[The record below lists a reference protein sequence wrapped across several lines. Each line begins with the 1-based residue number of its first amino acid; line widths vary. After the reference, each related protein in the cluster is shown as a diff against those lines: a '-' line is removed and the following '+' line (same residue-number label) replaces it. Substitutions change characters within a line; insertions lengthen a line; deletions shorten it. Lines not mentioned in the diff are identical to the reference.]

1 MKITI
6 KQYPR
11 LKRNIISC
19 TFILTLFLFIVTDLI
34 GQSQYNNLNPV
45 QYIKPTPLELDI
57 NKDGNIDIKL
67 FTTVEH
73 IPDEGQEIT
82 YKIETSESLSVA
94 LTNDSA
100 SVFYRNDIIGS
111 ENIWS
116 DNINVPFQYVFKDWY
131 YGNAEI
137 TIGNWSN
144 LPNVPLS
151 AQFYNAYLGIKI
163 IIDDQAHY
171 GWVRLNFD
179 LEIGAYV
186 LDYAY
191 NEIPNEEFSAGKG
204 MPTGAISVAAE
215 GFKYYDNM
223 SKFIVSFV
231 NEEREDVISSYR
243 IIIAKA
249 EDTTCN
255 NLEVMNNIP
264 SGQYQFFNNYPDDNE
279 FLREMYLFEQTRDKD
294 GDQIERFRPYK
305 VYVLS
310 IAESGEPSENII
322 SSPSETFTLQNYTQ
336 AAEIVSSIDNGNT
349 NTPEDIYVTFSNVE
363 DKIFVDEFRVFV
375 CNINNDLTLD
385 EAINLDDNR
394 YTSIRSLS
402 DDISLSLKE
411 NQLDVDG
418 NEIKS
423 DVFYKTYILTV
434 PDSLYSQDYK
444 LSEPS
449 YKFRLKSPN
458 TYYAG
463 SKTEENVFAYPA
475 DSLHLEYP
483 YWHGPGGGH
492 TSGNVNID
500 INNDGLDDFNFIG
513 HFYHSHTSSS
523 NYLGIYSLRNNQV
536 LTSDQPDQ
544 ENWILPLFEGNE
556 ISDEYSWSTDTAVL
570 LDSYYSAR
578 TYENW
583 SYGLFNQ
590 QQYSYYVG
598 LKLNDY
604 ENPQFAWIKFDFK
617 RYVEYGY
624 QTKNIGID
632 ELLNETIHISPNPA
646 SDYFFINIDNNNII
660 NNRLCIYNSSGK
672 IVEEISIRNQSNKIS
687 TINYPKGI
695 YLLIV
700 KNNGEI
706 IKTEKLIVN

>member
-1 MKITI
+1 MINAI
-6 KQYPR
+6 KTHF
-11 LKRNIISC
+11 LLGKSAISY
-19 TFILTLFLFIVTDLI
+19 TFILTLVLFWTTELI
-34 GQSQYNNLNPV
+34 GQNHYHCLNPV

-57 NKDGNIDIKL
+57 NKDGDIDIKI
-67 FTTVEH
+67 FTTVEY
-73 IPDEGQEIT
+73 IPEEGQEIT
-82 YKIETSESLSVA
+82 YKIETSESLSVS

-111 ENIWS
+111 ENTWS
-116 DNINVPFQYVFKDWY
+116 DNAYVPFQYVFKDWY

-137 TIGNWSN
+137 AIGNWSN
-144 LPNVPLS
+144 LPSVPSS
-151 AQFYNAYLGIKI
+151 AQFYNAYLGIKLMI
-163 IIDDQAHY
+163 NDQPY
-171 GWVRLNFD
+171 FGWIRLNFD

-231 NEEREDVISSYR
+231 NEEREDIISSYR
-243 IIIAKA
+243 IIIAKS

-310 IAESGEPSENII
+310 IAESGDPSENII

-336 AAEIVSSIDNGNT
+336 AAEMVSSIDKENT
-349 NTPEDIYVTFSNVE
+349 NSSEDIYVTFSNVE

-385 EAINLDDNR
+385 EAINLDDNC

-449 YKFRLKSPN
+449 YTFKKSKHLLCRLKNRRKCFCLSCR
-458 TYYAG
+458 
-463 SKTEENVFAYPA
+463 
-475 DSLHLEYP
+475 
-483 YWHGPGGGH
+483 
-492 TSGNVNID
+492 
-500 INNDGLDDFNFIG
+500 FI
-513 HFYHSHTSSS
+513 T
-523 NYLGIYSLRNNQV
+523 
-536 LTSDQPDQ
+536 P
-544 ENWILPLFEGNE
+544 
-556 ISDEYSWSTDTAVL
+556 
-570 LDSYYSAR
+570 
-578 TYENW
+578 
-583 SYGLFNQ
+583 
-590 QQYSYYVG
+590 
-598 LKLNDY
+598 
-604 ENPQFAWIKFDFK
+604 
-617 RYVEYGY
+617 
-624 QTKNIGID
+624 
-632 ELLNETIHISPNPA
+632 
-646 SDYFFINIDNNNII
+646 
-660 NNRLCIYNSSGK
+660 
-672 IVEEISIRNQSNKIS
+672 
-687 TINYPKGI
+687 
-695 YLLIV
+695 
-700 KNNGEI
+700 
-706 IKTEKLIVN
+706 